1 MEEIFI
7 LKDELSQFQFKHPEY
22 NHFEKVKDNYNEVIG
37 YNASI
42 IQKKN
47 KK

>member
-7 LKDELSQFQFKHPEY
+7 LKDELSNFQFKHPEY
-22 NHFEKVKDNYNEVIG
+22 NHFEKVKNILNEFIG

-42 IQKKN
+42 IKKN
-47 KK
+47 NKK